1 MNYNC
6 RYKYIRS
13 EVLSYILSLSALDKK
28 TNKQTNKQ
36 TNYEV
41 KINKIKDTI
50 HSRQS
55 LRQWKGRKRIKKG
68 RHQASQESSS
78 WQHHGIHQTRYSTTM
93 ACQTLHYSIF
103 LYFYRILLHYYG
115 IFWDLYLISGHF
127 YSICFVSILYSM
139 ICIQYI
145 RLFLLYN
152 FRLYCIFSHLHCILL
167 DLYLISG
174 HFYSILLH
182 YYCIF
187 LDLYLISGHFYYI

>member
-1 MNYNC
+1 M
-6 RYKYIRS
+6 KYLSFWSNWPNAKWTIAPPLIKIQDKQRLFSVHFIRDQKHVS
-13 EVLSYILSLSALDKK
+13 LFVLGFFHRHVIL
-28 TNKQTNKQ
+28 TG
-36 TNYEV
+36 
-41 KINKIKDTI
+41 
-50 HSRQS
+50 QS
-55 LRQWKGRKRIKKG
+55 
-68 RHQASQESSS
+68 
-78 WQHHGIHQTRYSTTM
+78 M

-103 LYFYRILLHYYG
+103 LYFYRILLHYYC

-127 YSICFVSILYSM
+127 YSIYFVSILYSM

-152 FRLYCIFSHLHCILL
+152 FRLYCIFSHSHCLFL
-167 DLYLISG
+167 DLYLISA

>member
-1 MNYNC
+1 MS
-6 RYKYIRS
+6 RIVTKPTKWHVRPAKTQISLDIRPVWS
-13 EVLSYILSLSALDKK
+13 ESSLSAWRKLGSLAIHWAHSEDYIVGW
-28 TNKQTNKQ
+28 TYIVGFT
-36 TNYEV
+36 
-41 KINKIKDTI
+41 DTYI
-50 HSRQS
+50 F
-55 LRQWKGRKRIKKG
+55 LWPI
-68 RHQASQESSS
+68 
-78 WQHHGIHQTRYSTTM
+78 M
-93 ACQTLHYSIF
+93 ACQTLHYSMF
-103 LYFYRILLHYYG
+103 LYFYRILLHYYC

-152 FRLYCIFSHLHCILL
+152 FRLYCIFSHLHCIFL

>member
-1 MNYNC
+1 
-6 RYKYIRS
+6 
-13 EVLSYILSLSALDKK
+13 
-28 TNKQTNKQ
+28 
-36 TNYEV
+36 
-41 KINKIKDTI
+41 
-50 HSRQS
+50 
-55 LRQWKGRKRIKKG
+55 
-68 RHQASQESSS
+68 
-78 WQHHGIHQTRYSTTM
+78 M

-103 LYFYRILLHYYG
+103 LYFYRILLHYHG

-152 FRLYCIFSHLHCILL
+152 FRLYCIFIHSHCIFL

-187 LDLYLISGHFYYI
+187 LDLYLISDHFYYI

>member
-1 MNYNC
+1 
-6 RYKYIRS
+6 
-13 EVLSYILSLSALDKK
+13 
-28 TNKQTNKQ
+28 
-36 TNYEV
+36 
-41 KINKIKDTI
+41 
-50 HSRQS
+50 
-55 LRQWKGRKRIKKG
+55 
-68 RHQASQESSS
+68 
-78 WQHHGIHQTRYSTTM
+78 M

-103 LYFYRILLHYYG
+103 LYFFRILLHYYCL
-115 IFWDLYLISGHF
+115 FWDLYLISGHF

-152 FRLYCIFSHLHCILL
+152 FRLYCIFSYLHCIFL

>member
-1 MNYNC
+1 MNTFCYVTMHIH
-6 RYKYIRS
+6 RKI
-13 EVLSYILSLSALDKK
+13 
-28 TNKQTNKQ
+28 QTTKLA
-36 TNYEV
+36 Y
-41 KINKIKDTI
+41 
-50 HSRQS
+50 H
-55 LRQWKGRKRIKKG
+55 
-68 RHQASQESSS
+68 
-78 WQHHGIHQTRYSTTM
+78 TM
-93 ACQTLHYSIF
+93 ACQTLHYSMF
-103 LYFYRILLHYYG
+103 LYFYWTLLHYYC

-152 FRLYCIFSHLHCILL
+152 FRLYCIFSHLHCIFL

-187 LDLYLISGHFYYI
+187 LDLYLISGHFYYT